1 MKLCTF
7 ELTGSFGPVRR
18 IGALTP
24 AGKIVDLNLAYRL
37 TLAER
42 DNHPRAR
49 ELADVLAPPDML
61 DFVRNGAHGR
71 RAVDETLAYLG
82 KRIDDEAL
90 LGPGG
95 ENMVHELDALQL
107 LAPLTRPLSIRDTLS
122 FIDHLKN
129 SLPED
134 VEVPEM
140 YYEIPALY
148 YKGNPASVQGP
159 DRDVIWPAYTEQLD
173 YELEFAAVIG
183 KEGINISTE
192 AAWDYIAGYMVFND
206 VSARD
211 IQMKEMGA
219 LLGPS
224 KGKDMDTGNV
234 FDPYLVTA
242 DEFDP
247 REDHAM
253 VARVNGE
260 EWSRGSTNMMDHDF
274 AAIISYISRDET
286 LYPGDVIGCGTVPT
300 GCGME
305 LKRFPKPGDVI
316 ELEVE
321 GLGTLRNRFVN
332 PSVA

>member
-7 ELTGSFGPVRR
+7 ELTSTFGPVRR

-24 AGKIVDLNLAYRL
+24 AGKIMDLNLAYYL

-49 ELADVLAPPDML
+49 ELADVLVPPDML
-61 DFVRNGAHGR
+61 NFIRNGHHGR
-71 RAVDETLAYLG
+71 RAVDEAWAHLAN
-82 KRIDDEAL
+82 RIDDEAL
-90 LGPGG
+90 ADPDGASL
-95 ENMVHELDALQL
+95 VHRQDALHL
-107 LAPLTRPLSIRDTLS
+107 LAPLIRPLSIRDTLS

-129 SLPED
+129 SMPEG
-134 VEVPEM
+134 VEVPDM

-148 YKGNPASVQGP
+148 YKGNPASVLGP
-159 DRDVIWPAYTEQLD
+159 DRDVTWPAYTEQLD
-173 YELEFAAVIG
+173 YELEFAAVMG
-183 KEGINISTE
+183 KQGVNISAE
-192 AAWDYIAGYMVFND
+192 AAWDYIAGYMIFND

-234 FDPYLVTA
+234 FGPYLVTA

-247 REDHAM
+247 RDDHAM

-274 AAIISYISRDET
+274 ASIISYISRDET
-286 LYPGDVIGCGTVPT
+286 LYPGDVIGSGTVPT

-316 ELEVE
+316 ELEIE
-321 GLGTLRNRFVN
+321 GLGTLRNRF
-332 PSVA
+332 AKTEA

>member
-7 ELTGSFGPVRR
+7 ELKGSFGPVRR

-71 RAVDETLAYLG
+71 RAVDEALAYLG

-129 SLPED
+129 SLPEGI
-134 VEVPEM
+134 EVPEM

-159 DRDVIWPAYTEQLD
+159 DRDVIWPGYTEQLD

-183 KEGINISTE
+183 KEGTNISTE

-234 FDPYLVTA
+234 FGPYLVTA

-260 EWSRGSTNMMDHDF
+260 EWSRGSTSMMDHDF

-286 LYPGDVIGCGTVPT
+286 LYPGDIIGSGTVPT

-305 LKRFPKPGDVI
+305 LKRFPKPGDMI

-332 PSVA
+332 PNVA